1 MVRGWPGHAAFKHRP
16 QDKVSA
22 LLSDWTDKE
31 LFPTDVL
38 NRCYEALERAVVAG
52 AVAENAAL
60 SGSEDEGSDEEAQQ
74 AAEQAAEQAPAPA
87 GERRKG
93 WAQPLVALTAP
104 PPPPPPPL
112 PLAALQPHA
121 VAPARQADRVAPPP
135 VRPWGGTATWT
146 AAPGSTLE
154 RVATPGG
161 DADDYDP
168 FAV

>member
-1 MVRGWPGHAAFKHRP
+1 M
-16 QDKVSA
+16 
-22 LLSDWTDKE
+22 
-31 LFPTDVL
+31 L

-52 AVAENAAL
+52 ADAANAAL

-74 AAEQAAEQAPAPA
+74 AGEQAAEQAPAPA
-87 GERRKG
+87 EERRKG
-93 WAQPLVALTAP
+93 WAKPLVALTAP
-104 PPPPPPPL
+104 SIALPPPPPPPL
-112 PLAALQPHA
+112 ALAALQPHA
-121 VAPARQADRVAPPP
+121 AAPARQADPGAPPA